1 MWYIVHPFASQF
13 GLCSSSV
20 KLVRPF
26 FGSAMLLLVMKIAGS
41 VTVVCFMKE
50 VTVTW
55 PIEGTGFVLTY
66 ETGLA
71 N

>member
-1 MWYIVHPFASQF
+1 MFVNKQTVVCGMHSFASQF
-13 GLCSSSV
+13 GLGSSSV

-41 VTVVCFMKE
+41 DVVCFMKE

-55 PIEGTGFVLTY
+55 PIEGTGLVQ
-66 ETGLA
+66 
-71 N
+71 